1 MPNDEP
7 EKITE
12 ADFDLEE
19 LDESGVAAIA
29 GDDSYLKCS
38 ARMAIAAAAF
48 EAAVSPSVRRKIA
61 ARKSPTAVVIRV
73 PTPAW
78 VGPIGAYWSKN
89 FGAAWKQVLRDGSD
103 NRRHSA
109 DKGSDEVALELTER
123 SVVGIAADAR
133 ILPATLVVAAD
144 FRINIAPPC
153 GELMAEAVARYH
165 GKPHACDFSKI
176 SVLGLD
182 FPDILASFRARSSPR
197 EIRKRL
203 AAISARTSLDLVS
216 QPLPDLKTAVEY
228 GEARRWALNLAQD
241 IEDFRAGRIPWS
253 AIDRGAV
260 VHSKD
265 PGLGKSLWARMVA
278 ASCGIKIVESNVA
291 DWASSGSGY
300 LSDVIRAERQ
310 VFASARA
317 LALQSQAPC
326 LLFLDEID
334 AIPNRDK
341 MSDRNRDFWTVILG
355 DVLSNLDNGLAVDGD
370 GWNEG
375 ENRRGRII
383 VIGATNRIAD
393 LDPALMRPGRLE
405 RAIEIKRPDYDGTLN
420 ILRYH
425 VAGEVPD
432 DDLGEIAALIENST
446 GAEIMQC
453 VREARRLA
461 RRRKGALS
469 LVDLRAAAL
478 PKSDLRPETLWRI
491 CIHEAGHAVGTLATK
506 CGGVKRCVVRE
517 SGGNLGE
524 TLIENADTVLPTKED
539 IENRVVALLCGRVA
553 EEAIFASASS
563 NAGGDLKSDLAI
575 ATRLVT
581 YLHVSVGLEGSLAYL
596 ADSNEVAGLLR
607 SDRALRR
614 KVEQHLAR
622 LHRRASTLVKG
633 HRDAV
638 ISIAERLRERRYLT
652 GDEICSVFEAS
663 ICTTRY
669 SRPTPRQHD

>member
-7 EKITE
+7 EKVTE
-12 ADFDLEE
+12 TDFDLEE
-19 LDESGVAAIA
+19 LDEPVA
-29 GDDSYLKCS
+29 GDDSYLKSS
-38 ARMAIAAAAF
+38 ARLAIAAAAF
-48 EAAVSPSVRRKIA
+48 EGAVSPSVRRKIV
-61 ARKSPTAVVIRV
+61 ARKNPTAVVIRV

-78 VGPIGAYWSKN
+78 IGPIGAYWSKH

-133 ILPATLVVAAD
+133 ILPATLVAAAD
-144 FRINIAPPC
+144 FRINIALPS

-165 GKPHACDFSKI
+165 GKPHDCDFSKI

-182 FPDILASFRARSSPR
+182 FPDILASFRANSSPR
-197 EIRKRL
+197 EIRRRL
-203 AAISARTSLDLVS
+203 AAISAKTSLDNVS
-216 QPLPDLKTAVEY
+216 QSLPDLKTAVEY

-260 VHSKD
+260 VYSKD

-310 VFASARA
+310 VFAAARA

-341 MSDRNRDFWTVILG
+341 MSDRNRDFWTVVLG

-370 GWNEG
+370 GWDEG
-375 ENRRGRII
+375 ENKRGRII

-405 RAIEIKRPDYDGTLN
+405 RAIEIKRPNYDGTLN

-425 VAGEVPD
+425 VAGDIPD
-432 DDLGEIAALIENST
+432 GDLGEIAVLIENAT

-461 RRRKGALS
+461 RRRKGTLS
-469 LVDLRAAAL
+469 SADLRAAAL
-478 PKSDLRPETLWRI
+478 PRSDLDPETLWRI
-491 CIHEAGHAVGTLATK
+491 CIHEAGHAIGTLASK
-506 CGGVKRCVVRE
+506 SGAVKRCVVRE
-517 SGGNLGE
+517 NGGGLGE
-524 TLIENADTVLPTKED
+524 TLIENVDLVLPTKDD
-539 IENRVVALLCGRVA
+539 IENRAVAVLCGRAA
-553 EEAIFASASS
+553 EEAVFTKASS

-575 ATRLVT
+575 ATRLVSSLYT
-581 YLHVSVGLEGSLAYL
+581 SVGLGGSLAYL
-596 ADSNEVAGLLR
+596 ADSNEVVELLR
-607 SDRALRR
+607 NDRLLRL
-614 KVEQHLAR
+614 KVEKHLAV
-622 LHRRASTLVKG
+622 LHRRARNLMRR
-633 HRDAV
+633 HREAV
-638 ISIAERLRERRYLT
+638 TAVAESASSSERT
-652 GDEICSVFEAS
+652 TPAS
-663 ICTTRY
+663 A
-669 SRPTPRQHD
+669 S